1 MKLGRLPLWLLHQY
15 FFRVG
20 LILEKNVAAP
30 FLFFL
35 EVNLV
40 TVKAVVDNVFPVV
53 ERSLQ
58 LDIKVM
64 DTDHHIYDVFQL

>member
-1 MKLGRLPLWLLHQY
+1 M
-15 FFRVG
+15 
-20 LILEKNVAAP
+20 ILEKNVAAP